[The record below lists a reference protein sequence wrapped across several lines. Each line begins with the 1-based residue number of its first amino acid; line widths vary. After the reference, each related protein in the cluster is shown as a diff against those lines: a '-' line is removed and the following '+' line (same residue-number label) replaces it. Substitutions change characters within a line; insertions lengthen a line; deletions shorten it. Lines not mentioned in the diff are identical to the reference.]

1 MWGRGDPVQLLVL
14 DVAAVHAVFLALGL
28 FLLTCRSSTPI
39 LESDHATPTLRAKK
53 LNGRPL
59 LC

>member
-14 DVAAVHAVFLALGL
+14 DVAAVHAVFVALGVCI
-28 FLLTCRSSTPI
+28 LTCRSSTRT
-39 LESDHATPTLRAKK
+39 LDADHATSTLRAKK
-53 LNGRPL
+53 LNGLPL